1 MTSNQNTAPV
11 APHVEQGNNMA
22 PSTYDAALLARL
34 DRLRPYAVE
43 AVPVRVTV
51 MVEHAFR
58 NFSLTPTGH

>member
-1 MTSNQNTAPV
+1 MTNTQTASTT
-11 APHVEQGNNMA
+11 ASVEQ
-22 PSTYDAALLARL
+22 SHHTVYDAVLQTRL